1 MHIPDGF
8 LDGKTAA
15 VTAVLSASALVAAT
29 RQANHRL
36 HRRQVPMMGLAAA
49 FVFTAQMITF
59 PVAAGTSGHLMG
71 SVLVS
76 VLLGPGPAIIVMTAV
91 LTVQALLF
99 ADGGLLALGANVFN
113 MAVLGT
119 AGGASVYAVLSRM
132 LKGQRGMLVA
142 AGVGAWCSIVLAA
155 VACAGELA
163 WSGTVSWQAAFPA
176 MGLVHMVIG
185 FGEALITMLVLAAI
199 LASRPELLV
208 ATSGSGTGS
217 AWFVYAVLVIVGL
230 VLFVTPFASPWPDGL
245 ESVAAA
251 LGFESRAL
259 AAPRAP
265 HPFPDYVIPGIGS
278 PALAT
283 ALAGVVG
290 SLVVFAFSLILAR
303 VVLSRSQS

>member
-15 VTAVLSASALVAAT
+15 ATAVLSVAALVAAT
-29 RQANHRL
+29 RQAKQKL

-49 FVFTAQMITF
+49 FVFTAQMINF

-99 ADGGLLALGANVFN
+99 ADGGLLSLGANVFN

-119 AGGASVYAVLSRM
+119 TGGAAVYALLSRM
-132 LKGQRGMLVA
+132 MKGERGMLVA
-142 AGVGAWCSIVLAA
+142 SGVGAWCSIVLAS

-163 WSGTVSWQAAFPA
+163 WSGTASWETVFPA
-176 MGLVHMVIG
+176 MALVHMVIG
-185 FGEALITMLVLAAI
+185 FGEALITVLVLAAI
-199 LASRPELLV
+199 LVSRPELL
-208 ATSGSGTGS
+208 AAPPGSGTGH
-217 AWFVYAVLVIVGL
+217 AWFIYAGLATVGL
-230 VLFVTPFASPWPDGL
+230 VLFVSPFASPWPDGL
-245 ESVAAA
+245 EKVASA

-259 AAPRAP
+259 AVPLAP
-265 HPFPDYVIPGIGS
+265 HPLANYMVPGIGS

-290 SLVVFAFSLILAR
+290 TVVVFVFSFVLAR
-303 VVLSRSQS
+303 VVLSRSKS